1 MSRSPLRRT
10 RIRKK
15 RSLSRPELLLVGL
28 GNPGRRYAGTLHNA
42 GFIGVELLARSLGAR
57 LSRAGDLECGTGE
70 AEGVAV
76 LLARPLT
83 YMNLSGQAIAP
94 LYREYADSPEDL
106 IVLHDDLDIPAGQVR
121 LKRGGGTGG
130 HNGLRSLQAELG
142 TLSFLRVRIGIGRPF
157 EGVDPADYVLSP
169 PAPEVRELFLGG
181 VAAAGEAV
189 RDILKDGFD
198 KAMTRWNAKRTG
210 PSPPTEEGDILLAP
224 GGKSGGSISRK
235 EAKKSN
241 AEEV

>member
-1 MSRSPLRRT
+1 MRKSRS
-10 RIRKK
+10 
-15 RSLSRPELLLVGL
+15 RPDLLVVGL

-42 GFIGVELLARSLGAR
+42 GFLAVERLARSLGAR
-57 LSRAGDLECGTGE
+57 LSRTGNLECGTGE
-70 AEGVAV
+70 AEEVAV

-83 YMNLSGQAIAP
+83 YMNLSGVAVAP
-94 LYREYADSPEDL
+94 VYRNYAESPEDL
-106 IVLHDDLDIPAGQVR
+106 IVIHDDLDIPPGQVR

-142 TLSFLRVRIGIGRPF
+142 TLSFLRVRVGVGRPP

-169 PAPEVRELFLGG
+169 PATEVREIFLGG

-189 RDILKDGFD
+189 RDIMRDGFD
-198 KAMTRWNAKRTG
+198 KAMTRWNAKRTC
-210 PSPPTEEGDILLAP
+210 PSPKTAEGEILLAP

-235 EAKKSN
+235 EAKNPN